1 MGYGSLIQEAVSDA
15 ENDMATVNAAA
26 QAIVTAINGAKTWIT
41 DQTWTGTAA
50 TSWCGDW
57 NGFYAQ
63 LLNLLS
69 NQLPGAE
76 TTVVNNVRTQMEKL
90 AQNQPKTTATAS

>member
-15 ENDMATVNAAA
+15 ENDMDSVNAAA
-26 QAIVTAINGAKTWIT
+26 QAIITAINAAKPWIT

-57 NGFYAQ
+57 NSFYSS

-90 AQNQPKTTATAS
+90 AHNAPKTAATPS